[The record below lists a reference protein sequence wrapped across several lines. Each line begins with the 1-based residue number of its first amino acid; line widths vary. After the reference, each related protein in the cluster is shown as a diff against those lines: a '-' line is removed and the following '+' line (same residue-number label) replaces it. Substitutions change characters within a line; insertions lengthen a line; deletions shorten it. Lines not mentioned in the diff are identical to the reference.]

1 MKQDFQE
8 NKVVTGKTP
17 FFVIGPFYNCH
28 FCVLTLASDM
38 EDFYRNDSFSILVL
52 KTATPILE
60 IPETVFWKNLSVGF
74 KMKPLRKSVLLC

>member
-17 FFVIGPFYNCH
+17 FFVIGPSYNCH

-38 EDFYRNDSFSILVL
+38 EVFYRNDSFSILVL
-52 KTATPILE
+52 KNATPILE